1 MTGGPGC
8 WNDQI
13 VVRLDRLI
21 SRIWD
26 STILKDLEFEF
37 LMYDKEGDVT
47 AVKYQGVYVIV
58 DNGYLAWS
66 CTVPPFTV
74 TSNTD
79 DIRWSKWL
87 ESMWKKVE
95 CMFGILK
102 GQWGILKTG
111 VQIYGVDNVDKMWS
125 TCCALHNWLLEVD
138 GLTDK
143 QDGRIPVSD
152 WEGPL
157 GQMDYDGLLESIPNA
172 IS

>member
-1 MTGGPGC
+1 M
-8 WNDQI
+8 
-13 VVRLDRLI
+13 R
-21 SRIWD
+21 
-26 STILKDLEFEF
+26 KD
-37 LMYDKEGDVT
+37 
-47 AVKYQGVYVIV
+47 
-58 DNGYLAWS
+58 
-66 CTVPPFTV
+66 
-74 TSNTD
+74 
-79 DIRWSKWL
+79 
-87 ESMWKKVE
+87 VE
-95 CMFGILK
+95 RTFGILK
-102 GQWGILKTG
+102 SQQRILKTG